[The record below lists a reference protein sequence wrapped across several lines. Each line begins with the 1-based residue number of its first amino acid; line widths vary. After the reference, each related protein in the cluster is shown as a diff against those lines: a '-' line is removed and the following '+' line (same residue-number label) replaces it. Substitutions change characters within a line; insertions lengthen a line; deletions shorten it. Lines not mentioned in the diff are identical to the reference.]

1 MSKDVFV
8 WSKKDYSFT
17 PERIVQNKLGWSI
30 TNGGYL
36 SMRAKD
42 GEWYNFPPESID
54 CIMFFKPQLF
64 KFSGGVA
71 ICVNQN
77 YSDFVNDKYG
87 TDIITLDD
95 YLGWKTIKKDQT
107 AVMDILTL
115 AHILSDNGIAIQ
127 GAYDAFFKLMK

>member
-8 WSKKDYSFT
+8 WDRTKYSFT
-17 PERIVQNKLGWSI
+17 PDKIVQNKLGWAI
-30 TNGGYL
+30 FNGGYL
-36 SMRAKD
+36 SMKAND
-42 GEWYNFPPESID
+42 GEMYNFPPDSID
-54 CIMFFKPQLF
+54 SIIFFKPQLF

-71 ICVNQN
+71 ICVNSN
-77 YSDFVNDKYG
+77 YSDFVNEKFG

-95 YLGWKTIKKDQT
+95 YLGWKKIKKDQT

-115 AHILSDNGIAIQ
+115 AHILDDNGIAIE